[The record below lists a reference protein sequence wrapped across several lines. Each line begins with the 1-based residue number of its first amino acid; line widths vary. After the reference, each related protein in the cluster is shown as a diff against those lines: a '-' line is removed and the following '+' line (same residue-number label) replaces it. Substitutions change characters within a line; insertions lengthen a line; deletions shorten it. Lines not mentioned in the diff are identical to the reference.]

1 MKTASDVAIM
11 RTGLDD
17 INDSIDS
24 PRGNRLASSTMPT
37 TMTQQEAPIP
47 AHQSN
52 PQPSYK
58 QRIRASAGGG
68 MGPNY
73 KMDSR

>member
-1 MKTASDVAIM
+1 M
-11 RTGLDD
+11 RTGLDNLPD
-17 INDSIDS
+17 INDSMDS
-24 PRGNRLASSTMPT
+24 PRGGLLASSTMPIIS
-37 TMTQQEAPIP
+37 QQDAPIP
-47 AHQSN
+47 VFQN
-52 PQPSYK
+52 NLQPSYK